1 MCPLPGNIACDLQD
15 FESVRKAAAEIKSQ
29 YSKIYCLANNAGIMA
44 TPDRATK
51 VAGLQSKLLY
61 IYIYMF
67 VTYHDILLR
76 IINIHLNT
84 FYDMLQH
91 ITVLYIIISH
101 FNILWRIIA
110 LYIYNNVKHNI
121 NVIRHTTTLLISKAT
136 TLYT

>member
-1 MCPLPGNIACDLQD
+1 MSVSATRQHRLRPAGFRECPQGGCRDQIAVLEDLLPREQCRHHG
-15 FESVRKAAAEIKSQ
+15 
-29 YSKIYCLANNAGIMA
+29 NAGQSNEGCW
-44 TPDRATK
+44 
-51 VAGLQSKLLY
+51 VAIQVT

-110 LYIYNNVKHNI
+110 LYI
-121 NVIRHTTTLLISKAT
+121 
-136 TLYT
+136 